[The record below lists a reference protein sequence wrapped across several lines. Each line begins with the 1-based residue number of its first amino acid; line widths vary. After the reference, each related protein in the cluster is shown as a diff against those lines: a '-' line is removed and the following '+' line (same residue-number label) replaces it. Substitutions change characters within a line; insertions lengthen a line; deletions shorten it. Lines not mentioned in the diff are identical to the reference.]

1 MKLDPV
7 AIYCSSGSWGGLEMN
22 TARLARW
29 LFERGQPVTLFCLK
43 GTPMANQASTCKIPI
58 HYIRRNK
65 RYLDFRGAFWFSR
78 HLACNNISSLILVDN
93 RDLDFGGLVKL
104 FSCQKIRLIYQ
115 QHMRL
120 GITKKD
126 LIHTLRFR
134 QLDAW
139 ITLLPYMK
147 EEILSKTRFP
157 ENRIHLIP
165 LGLDVASLISSLPSR
180 QTARKQLDLPVER
193 FIIGIL
199 GRLDPQKGQH
209 LVIQALYNLRQKG
222 ITCSLLVM
230 GETTLNEG
238 IAYTEQ
244 LHKMISGL
252 GLRNDVFF
260 RGYQDDIAVFYAAID
275 LFALGS
281 FEETY
286 GMVSIEAM
294 LCGVPVVGSRAGGTT
309 ELLGN
314 GTYGWLYTPK
324 DPSDM
329 ATVIHRAI
337 GDREILGRL
346 TAHAREHASSVYS
359 HHEECSRIE
368 HLLQSLSSLKK

>member
-1 MKLDPV
+1 MKLDPI

-43 GTPMANQASTCKIPI
+43 GSPMATQASTYQVPTN
-58 HYIRRNK
+58 YIRRNR
-65 RYLDFRGAFWFSR
+65 RYLDFRGAFGFSR
-78 HLACNNISSLILVDN
+78 IMTRNNISSLILADN

-157 ENRIHLIP
+157 EDRIHLIP
-165 LGLDVASLISSLPSR
+165 LGLDVASLVSSLPSR
-180 QTARKQLDLPVER
+180 QTARKQLDLPLHR

-209 LVIQALYNLRQKG
+209 LVIQALHKMRQNG
-222 ITCSLLVM
+222 ITCSLLIM

-238 IAYTEQ
+238 IAYAEQ

-252 GLRNDVFF
+252 GLRNDIFF

-286 GMVSIEAM
+286 GMVTIEAM
-294 LCGVPVVGSRAGGTT
+294 LCGVPVVGSQAGGTT

-314 GTYGWLYTPK
+314 GTYGWLYKPK

-329 ATVIHRAI
+329 ASVIHRAI
-337 GDREILGRL
+337 GDRENLSRL
-346 TAHAREHASSVYS
+346 TAHAQEHASSIYS

-368 HLLQSLSSLKK
+368 HLLQSLSSRKI